1 VGLSLEVKSQDIYAP
16 FPPLVNYETQPTAWN
31 LFKSEYPSIMEKM
44 GPSEA
49 VMLAQVSGLFAEVF
63 RGTGFPRCAKNPRKW
78 QGLGELLHSGKGSA
92 TEEPRFL
99 SGEVGQRSNAGNR
112 DGESAG
118 SSSDAFQFW
127 APEMLD

>member
-49 VMLAQVSGLFAEVF
+49 VMLAQVSGLF
-63 RGTGFPRCAKNPRKW
+63 CDAKLRDDSQKFFAVQNLPGARRI
-78 QGLGELLHSGKGSA
+78 LENGKDWVNSCIQ
-92 TEEPRFL
+92 
-99 SGEVGQRSNAGNR
+99 VR
-112 DGESAG
+112 DLQQKNLASYLEK
-118 SSSDAFQFW
+118 
-127 APEMLD
+127 